1 MPRSESDDTDITDDE
16 IIPKEK
22 ATAYSRKNKKQN
34 KKVVKTNDPSKP
46 VVNPTAWRRFIHWLE
61 IPNNL
66 GYLQGILVIN
76 TVLVNDNS
84 QTFFIQ
90 ISKRLLGIAI
100 QKRGA
105 G

>member
-1 MPRSESDDTDITDDE
+1 MAICWEMPRSESDDTDITDDE

-46 VVNPTAWRRFIHWLE
+46 VVNPTAWRRFVHWLE

-76 TVLVNDNS
+76 TDNS

-90 ISKRLLGIAI
+90 IIKSSFK
-100 QKRGA
+100 
-105 G
+105 